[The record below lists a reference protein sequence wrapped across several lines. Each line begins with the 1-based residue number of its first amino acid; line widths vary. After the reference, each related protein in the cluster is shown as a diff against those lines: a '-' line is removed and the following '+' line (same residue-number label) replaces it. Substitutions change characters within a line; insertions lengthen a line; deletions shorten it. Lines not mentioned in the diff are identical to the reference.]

1 MRPCSPLARRHS
13 VNMPA
18 ADTAAVG
25 AAATPRWVAV
35 AAEATAGALA
45 VGLAELAEADLV
57 VVLVA
62 GLMPGALVA
71 ADSVALVPEGALAAP
86 DSVVLVPEAVLLG
99 AAAASAVAIAPAARR
114 VSLGTAP

>member
-1 MRPCSPLARRHS
+1 
-13 VNMPA
+13 MPA
-18 ADTAAVG
+18 ADTVAAAVVG
-25 AAATPRWVAV
+25 AAAVTPRWVAV
-35 AAEATAGALA
+35 AVEATAGALA

-57 VVLVA
+57 VVLVADSA

>member
-1 MRPCSPLARRHS
+1 
-13 VNMPA
+13 MPA
-18 ADTAAVG
+18 ADTVAAVVVG
-25 AAATPRWVAV
+25 AAAVTPRWVAV
-35 AAEATAGALA
+35 AVEATAGALA

-57 VVLVA
+57 VVLVADSA

-114 VSLGTAP
+114 VSLGIAP